1 MAHFSHIY
9 QWEQGL
15 THFWRMLIDHR
26 RYSTSVNTVEMNV
39 CVTKVYLTLDK
50 WMRFDLYQGTQF
62 NILQYSS
69 VVNETV
75 QLKSEFCD
83 CTKIPDP
90 TGQARKPVALELGL
104 FITFEGK
111 EVTLVLYD
119 CCQAS

>member
-1 MAHFSHIY
+1 
-9 QWEQGL
+9 
-15 THFWRMLIDHR
+15 MLIDHR

-75 QLKSEFCD
+75 QLKSQSFVIVLRYQ
-83 CTKIPDP
+83 TP
-90 TGQARKPVALELGL
+90 LGRP
-104 FITFEGK
+104 GN
-111 EVTLVLYD
+111 
-119 CCQAS
+119 Q

>member
-1 MAHFSHIY
+1 MNA
-9 QWEQGL
+9 
-15 THFWRMLIDHR
+15 
-26 RYSTSVNTVEMNV
+26 VEMNV
-39 CVTKVYLTLDK
+39 C
-50 WMRFDLYQGTQF
+50 
-62 NILQYSS
+62 S